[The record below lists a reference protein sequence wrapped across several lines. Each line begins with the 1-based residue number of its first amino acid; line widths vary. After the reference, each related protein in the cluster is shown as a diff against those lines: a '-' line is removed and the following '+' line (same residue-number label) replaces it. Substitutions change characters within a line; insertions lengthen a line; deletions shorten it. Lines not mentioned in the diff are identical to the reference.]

1 MSTFIFRIDKHFYF
15 GTELK
20 EEYIVLILLKL
31 LNDTVNNVFKQIHKR
46 FINILLKISYNF

>member
-31 LNDTVNNVFKQIHKR
+31 LNDTVNNVFKQK
-46 FINILLKISYNF
+46 FIKDS